1 MCSLEIFEEGAKK
14 IGMDFLAQGT
24 IYLDRIES
32 ANKGSV

>member
-14 IGMDFLAQGT
+14 IGVDFIAQGT
-24 IYLDRIES
+24 IYPDRIES